1 MFGSSSRTGQ
11 RSEPTWTQAPAGA
24 SSPEPAWHDSE
35 STRAI
40 REPSRI
46 QGRAQRVSQGRGW
59 LTLAL
64 VVLGLLVVA
73 YLLMRMFDVVQEQV
87 ARNRPDASPA
97 AVDLMPAHGTGQSVS
112 GTVK

>member
-11 RSEPTWTQAPAGA
+11 RSEPTWTQAPAST

-35 STRAI
+35 STRAV

-46 QGRAQRVSQGRGW
+46 QGRGQHPAQGRGW
-59 LTLAL
+59 ITLAL
-64 VVLGLLVVA
+64 VALGLLVVA

-97 AVDLMPAHGTGQSVS
+97 AIGLVPAHGAGQSVS
-112 GTVK
+112 GTAR

>member
-11 RSEPTWTQAPAGA
+11 RSEPTWTQAPAST

-35 STRAI
+35 STRAV
-40 REPSRI
+40 REPSRV
-46 QGRAQRVSQGRGW
+46 QGEAQRSSPGRGR

-64 VVLGLLVVA
+64 AVLGLLVVA

-87 ARNRPDASPA
+87 ARNRPGSGPA
-97 AVDLMPAHGTGQSVS
+97 AVSLMPARGAGQSVS